1 MKIEISHILAVGT
14 IIVSLAGFYYTTQ
27 HRLDHLEGEI
37 EELRLVDEELQAMDK
52 TLRSEDTKIKKQ
64 LKNKKN
70 K

>member
-1 MKIEISHILAVGT
+1 MKIEISHIIAVGT
-14 IIVSLAGFYYTTQ
+14 IVVSLAGFYYTTQ

-37 EELRLVDEELQAMDK
+37 EELRMADEV
-52 TLRSEDTKIKKQ
+52 LRAEHDRTKKQ